1 MHNINKVAIFVQA
14 MASSI
19 KDFALKNNGVV
30 VNPSAPA
37 TLKELANQ
45 PKVKV
50 KPLFEIVNELSSAAE
65 NVKHNCLDVA

>member
-1 MHNINKVAIFVQA
+1 VHNINKVAFFVQA

-19 KDFALKNNGVV
+19 KDFAVKNNGVV
-30 VNPSAPA
+30 VSPFAPA

-50 KPLFEIVNELSSAAE
+50 KPLFEIVNKLSSAAE
-65 NVKHNCLDVA
+65 NVKHNGLDVA

>member
-1 MHNINKVAIFVQA
+1 VQA

-19 KDFALKNNGVV
+19 KDFAVKNNGVV

-50 KPLFEIVNELSSAAE
+50 KPLFEIVNELRSAAE
-65 NVKHNCLDVA
+65 NVKHYGLDVA